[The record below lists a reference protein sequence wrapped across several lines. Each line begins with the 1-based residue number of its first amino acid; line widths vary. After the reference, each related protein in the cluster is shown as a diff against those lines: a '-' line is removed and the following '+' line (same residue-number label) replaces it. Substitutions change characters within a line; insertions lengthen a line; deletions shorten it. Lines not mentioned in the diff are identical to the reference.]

1 MTRLERRQAD
11 LDKLYEYRDAA
22 LKANDLYWL
31 HKNQAKIVE
40 LEKEVRELKLYGTKE
55 TRYLRDVLD
64 KFSEEDKNTIY
75 KDLLRINLLCDV
87 VNEVAEMAKSDMR
100 KVGILDFSFSKK
112 IEDMCKLSQEI
123 ASILIL
129 PNNQILDDF
138 IINDSECVDRCVE
151 IANKYI
157 DTKILV

>member
-75 KDLLRINLLCDV
+75 KDLLRITLLCDV

-100 KVGILDFSFSKK
+100 KVGIVDFSFSKK

-138 IINDSECVDRCVE
+138 IINDNECVDKCVE

>member
-11 LDKLYEYRDAA
+11 LDKLYEYRAAA
-22 LKANDLYWL
+22 LKSNDLYWL

-100 KVGILDFSFSKK
+100 KVGIVDFSFSKK

-138 IINDSECVDRCVE
+138 IINDNECVDKCVE